1 MKSLDIF
8 NELAEQ
14 ITIRINSCNEVMHPN
29 SWIERRQYNDYDLWF
44 VQKGEIKITVQN
56 VDFLASDG
64 DLILFSPNLAYT
76 ATTPSEY
83 CQFIFTHFD
92 FSLGEHHRILDNFQ
106 LAGIVK
112 GSLVKEE
119 TKHFFQVYNEYKKN
133 MPMSYL
139 RLKGSLS
146 LLLARILELYG
157 QQQYRGEFLRDSTDQ
172 EPSNYKYF
180 DKILPVF
187 DYVHQHLH
195 QSITVRKLAE
205 IAGMSEKYFITYFK
219 QSLGVTPGKYIYQ
232 LKMNRARELLYSKL
246 YSVQEI
252 SSMLGY
258 PDPYSFSN
266 VFKKYYHVVW

>member
-1 MKSLDIF
+1 
-8 NELAEQ
+8 
-14 ITIRINSCNEVMHPN
+14 
-29 SWIERRQYNDYDLWF
+29 
-44 VQKGEIKITVQN
+44 
-56 VDFLASDG
+56 
-64 DLILFSPNLAYT
+64 
-76 ATTPSEY
+76 
-83 CQFIFTHFD
+83 
-92 FSLGEHHRILDNFQ
+92 
-106 LAGIVK
+106 
-112 GSLVKEE
+112 
-119 TKHFFQVYNEYKKN
+119 
-133 MPMSYL
+133 MSYL